1 MAAFRTAW
9 CVIERHSGRLVAS
22 AEQRRVGAGGRGR
35 GWDQD
40 RGQRTLCTHS
50 PGEPDTKAAGIRKPQ
65 FMDGEVQSILA
76 RITGLDLEKVF
87 KPVKQQLTPPAYKL
101 MTNEQLEEARC
112 KAVEAAKGYLRMP
125 PVLNEREP
133 ICDVLAEDKILEG
146 LETAKYVF
154 TDITYDIPHRERFIV
169 VREPNGVLRK
179 ATWEERDRM
188 IQVYFPRDGRRIT
201 PPPIFKNEN
210 LLVIFAQD
218 RYEAIL
224 DLCLLQFEP
233 NSADYIGVHHQTY
246 EDIDKHGKYDLLRS
260 TRHFGG
266 LVWYLV
272 NRRKIDGLL
281 IDIIQRDLMD
291 DAISVLQL
299 YHMLHP
305 ECQSSKEANEQQA
318 QGIDLIKIFSR
329 TDSQKGGYIELALQV
344 YQDAL
349 NSSANQDLHRNEEQ
363 N

>member
-1 MAAFRTAW
+1 MKMAAFRTVRSVVQSA
-9 CVIERHSGRLVAS
+9 RLVANADHPGVS
-22 AEQRRVGAGGRGR
+22 AVRARVRVRARQRA
-35 GWDQD
+35 
-40 RGQRTLCTHS
+40 LCTHA
-50 PGEPDTKAAGIRKPQ
+50 PDTKATGIRKPQ
-65 FMDGEVQSILA
+65 FMDGDIQSILT

-87 KPVKQQLTPPAYKL
+87 KPVKEQLKPPTYKL

-112 KAVEAAKGYLRMP
+112 KAVEAAKDYLRMP

-133 ICDVLAEDKILEG
+133 IYDVLAEDKILEG

-154 TDITYDIPHRERFIV
+154 TDITYDIPHRERFVV

-201 PPPIFKNEN
+201 PPPVFKNEN
-210 LLVIFAQD
+210 LLVVFTQD
-218 RYEAIL
+218 RYEDIL

-233 NSADYIGVHHQTY
+233 NSADYIRVHHQTY

-281 IDIIQRDLMD
+281 IDMIQRDLMD
-291 DAISVLQL
+291 DAVSVLQL
-299 YHMLHP
+299 YHMVHP
-305 ECQSSKEANEQQA
+305 DCQSSKEANEQQA
-318 QGIDLIKIFSR
+318 QSIDLIKIFSR
-329 TDSQKGGYIELALQV
+329 TDSKKGGYIELALQV
-344 YQDAL
+344 YQEAL
-349 NSSANQDLHRNEEQ
+349 NSSTNQDLHRNEEQ